1 MRNTIGILK
10 QIIDFL
16 YEESKKD
23 DPQNL
28 KTKMEILE
36 QELSKK
42 NGEIEH
48 LYTENSKLEIIL
60 QKYESDF
67 ELLSNMGV
75 ISSEPIPEVKPEVI
89 KVEKEEV
96 KPEVKRRLRPE
107 VKTGIKPEEKQ
118 EKPEVKQ
125 EKPEVKQEQKKEE
138 PEKRN
143 RRDYMREYQRA
154 YRKKQR
160 ETTAN
165 ISMTV

>member
-1 MRNTIGILK
+1 MKSTIGILK

-23 DPQNL
+23 DPQSL
-28 KTKMEILE
+28 KIKMEILE

-42 NGEIEH
+42 NTEIEK
-48 LYTENSKLEIIL
+48 LYTENSNLEIIL
-60 QKYESDF
+60 RKYESDF
-67 ELLSNMGV
+67 ELLANIVPVGT
-75 ISSEPIPEVKPEVI
+75 PH
-89 KVEKEEV
+89 
-96 KPEVKRRLRPE
+96 
-107 VKTGIKPEEKQ
+107 EEK
-118 EKPEVKQ
+118 KPEVKQ
-125 EKPEVKQEQKKEE
+125 EPKPEPKKEEVKQESKEESKKEGE

-160 ETTAN
+160 EATAN

>member
-1 MRNTIGILK
+1 MKSTIGILK

-23 DPQNL
+23 DPQSL
-28 KTKMEILE
+28 KIKMEILE

-42 NGEIEH
+42 NTEIEN

-60 QKYESDF
+60 WKYESDF
-67 ELLSNMGV
+67 ELLANMCPV
-75 ISSEPIPEVKPEVI
+75 NTEQ
-89 KVEKEEV
+89 
-96 KPEVKRRLRPE
+96 
-107 VKTGIKPEEKQ
+107 KQ
-118 EKPEVKQ
+118 EVKQ
-125 EKPEVKQEQKKEE
+125 EKPETKNEEHKKEQKQEVKKEEQKKEEVKPEPKKEEQKE

-160 ETTAN
+160 EAIAN